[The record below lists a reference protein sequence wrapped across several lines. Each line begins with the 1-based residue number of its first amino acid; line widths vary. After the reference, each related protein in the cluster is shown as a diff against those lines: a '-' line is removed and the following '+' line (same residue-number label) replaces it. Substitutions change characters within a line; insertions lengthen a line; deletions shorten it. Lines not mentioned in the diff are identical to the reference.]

1 MGERYTP
8 EMAVDLSVASD
19 VQISPDGRWVAFCV
33 APIGHAETIPTST
46 IYIAPTDGSQLPRPL
61 TDSDHNNT

>member
-46 IYIAPTDGSQLPRPL
+46 VLRIRQWYPARDGARAPAPT
-61 TDSDHNNT
+61 